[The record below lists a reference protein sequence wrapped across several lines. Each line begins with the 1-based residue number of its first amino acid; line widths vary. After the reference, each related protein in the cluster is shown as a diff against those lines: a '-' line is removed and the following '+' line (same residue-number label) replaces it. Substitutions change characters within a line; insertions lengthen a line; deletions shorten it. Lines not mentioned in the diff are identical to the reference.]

1 MLGLWRRCATT
12 TVHEGSRLRGT
23 VDGTDIRSLT
33 LQLGLLLVFVALE
46 PEPGLAPE
54 LVQQQVRVLV
64 DTGALPGVTSAERD
78 PLGLTALLAVAVCCC
93 WEMFT

>member
-33 LQLGLLLVFVALE
+33 LQLGLLLVL
-46 PEPGLAPE
+46 LR
-54 LVQQQVRVLV
+54 LSL
-64 DTGALPGVTSAERD
+64 S
-78 PLGLTALLAVAVCCC
+78 LGLRLSLCSSKCACLLILEHCLG
-93 WEMFT
+93 